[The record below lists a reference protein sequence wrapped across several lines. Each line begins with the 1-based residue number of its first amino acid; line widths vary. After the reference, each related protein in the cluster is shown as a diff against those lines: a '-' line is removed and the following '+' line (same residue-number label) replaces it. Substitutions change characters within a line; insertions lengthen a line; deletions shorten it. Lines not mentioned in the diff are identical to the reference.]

1 MPTWLI
7 ALLIYFVATA
17 VIGLIV
23 AFVLFSGS
31 ADQKEIAAA
40 KQPLVE
46 EPERQV
52 EPIAE
57 EPVATAEEYS
67 SAPEQR
73 DIVAEPKEEPSNA
86 LAEAEVHLAAVEA
99 QPAVEVAE
107 KPEPA
112 ETEAPAAVE
121 LPKKPEPPPALPTKS
136 CMACGVNTEGGGI
149 KLQRCSRCQNVYF
162 CSRKCQAEAWPTHK
176 NECKPSKAVQERAEL
191 KTLERKQQELYE
203 EGFKAMQTNELGEN
217 RRAAKLLIEAA
228 CMCVK
233 RREKLT
239 VGSDEGKQAYLKE
252 SELHG
257 LAAQCYLRLQMVK
270 EASKE
275 AEASVAAAKQS
286 GSVARTVEST
296 AAMVLV
302 LLRGPQDGWRGAK
315 VDLENSIASC
325 IKERKWRKQMSKKA
339 LEENKCDE
347 AATYD
352 PEGDESCT
360 LLCAE
365 AVARSALM
373 RVLFALNDNEEDEDG
388 AQPAL
393 DQITKGVAL
402 RREHLRIREK
412 RLLAIT
418 NPHPGSHYTKEATVA
433 RAECKEAQRQLSS
446 TLINYAGM
454 LTGHQKG
461 ENGANR
467 KAYEEALSYARLC
480 GDGVNEQAA
489 LSNLVNLTDDK
500 EEVDENKKV
509 MEVRALKEVLAKQR
523 KVGGSKDDCMI
534 CYEKLGEKNL
544 VTHAQCGALF
554 HRHCMTKWMEQS
566 PKCPNCNGYAPAR

>member
-1 MPTWLI
+1 M
-7 ALLIYFVATA
+7 
-17 VIGLIV
+17 
-23 AFVLFSGS
+23 
-31 ADQKEIAAA
+31 
-40 KQPLVE
+40 
-46 EPERQV
+46 
-52 EPIAE
+52 
-57 EPVATAEEYS
+57 
-67 SAPEQR
+67 
-73 DIVAEPKEEPSNA
+73 
-86 LAEAEVHLAAVEA
+86 
-99 QPAVEVAE
+99 
-107 KPEPA
+107 
-112 ETEAPAAVE
+112 
-121 LPKKPEPPPALPTKS
+121 
-136 CMACGVNTEGGGI
+136 
-149 KLQRCSRCQNVYF
+149 
-162 CSRKCQAEAWPTHK
+162 
-176 NECKPSKAVQERAEL
+176 
-191 KTLERKQQELYE
+191 
-203 EGFKAMQTNELGEN
+203 
-217 RRAAKLLIEAA
+217 
-228 CMCVK
+228 
-233 RREKLT
+233 
-239 VGSDEGKQAYLKE
+239 
-252 SELHG
+252 
-257 LAAQCYLRLQMVK
+257 
-270 EASKE
+270 
-275 AEASVAAAKQS
+275 
-286 GSVARTVEST
+286 ARTVEST
-296 AAMVLV
+296 AARVLV

-489 LSNLVNLTDDK
+489 LSNLST
-500 EEVDENKKV
+500 
-509 MEVRALKEVLAKQR
+509 
-523 KVGGSKDDCMI
+523 
-534 CYEKLGEKNL
+534 
-544 VTHAQCGALF
+544 
-554 HRHCMTKWMEQS
+554 
-566 PKCPNCNGYAPAR
+566 